1 MDGNLIIGLLVGFFF
16 TLLIVMFVHVLR
28 RVLKKED
35 E

>member
-1 MDGNLIIGLLVGFFF
+1 MNFDLVIGLLVGFFF
-16 TLLIVMFVHVLR
+16 ILVLVMFVHVLR